1 VLARVAVHFNA
12 VTERFSPYDTDFPI
26 STAKELRDT
35 TLSAACSLHTA
46 SGSTSSSTSSLR
58 RRRLM
63 EIAEDEEEDNR
74 KRQSTVLEE
83 RPGTAKSTSKSIP
96 ISEPPPSATTATNI
110 VDNGLIPLTLPNL
123 QSFRS
128 TRSDLETSPPPPR
141 EKFDVNSKSP
151 AKSTDEP
158 QTRRSSQLTRPELQ
172 TYNTYSTGG
181 RPKVKLGPRPSL
193 DVVSSRPHTS
203 GAATHYRPVSTLP
216 SGLKIFG
223 KGSRERPKSTY
234 GAEASSTT
242 VHPPPIPDDLSED
255 YQNMTPIR
263 PHTSGGWGPPLSM
276 KPLIS
281 PTSSKTPSMTPEKA
295 RLMKALEMRK
305 KKSASAAVE
314 PISPRAPDNLIIPEH
329 ETKPVS
335 NAVQGASDTLAIQSN
350 LAKDDDSAIAF
361 DANSTMKTDES
372 DATKSDSYP
381 VSPTGQS
388 EQAESTQASS
398 ISESADG
405 TLQISNDDIKSNEEL
420 TADAEAV
427 LDSPS
432 VSKEN
437 SVVQPENECHIA
449 GNTSADSET
458 DVTTTPTQEDLSE
471 QLQTE
476 PAPEHLE
483 NLGPEREDQREN
495 IAVTPSPDASVAAS
509 IPEHASAPAHSTPT
523 LLESIGTSAKA
534 LVDIVANETK
544 AIILPSEPVKADKH
558 VTFDE
563 SEDHVIEDTFI
574 PDDETVGSEYGGAVE
589 EEVTV
594 GEEVSLEEKVDT
606 KHVDSEPATEF
617 VTLKDSNGVAAKA
630 STDAVPAV
638 EVPTSASAIEDR
650 DSPKEES
657 IVEPTKSEG
666 PSEPAVSLAPFANAD
681 SNEVTVPVL
690 EIVEEGAMVIPSV
703 PAESLPTLD
712 APPTVVVTPKSPVG
726 STFSIDSKQSFSG
739 DERVNKDKS
748 FTKRKKRGGLEPI
761 RTDLELTVRS
771 NANSDANL
779 SSDDEFMD
787 ELQSAVMQEAKPISV
802 SKSPISPMF
811 PSPKKTESWKSKFS
825 RAASNPLKKMEP
837 ESQLLTPPKSENTT
851 PVRSVSSSAAYL
863 KRIQQESA
871 SKPVKAKVNVGSGIA
886 ARMKAFEKF
895 SSGPSTPPVSTGPP
909 PGSTPA
915 FFSVKKAS
923 GRVASRSPGPSV
935 VERANSITRNTPPPD
950 SRDSSPDTR
959 RTRERERSGSIKN
972 RVSTFESGS
981 IPELP
986 TSRSRPESI
995 SVTAR
1000 IIRDPNQPYPPQA
1013 ELKKD
1018 PSEYAPLDLKQSP
1031 LVIDHQ
1037 RAVPAKE
1044 TIQQRRQSKERRLSN
1059 SSDATNTTVK
1069 NRRSSVTIVKDL
1081 INERRASFAER
1092 RRSIN
1097 LDPNNSSTNLQN
1109 TSLQQAMKS
1118 PSRPPSTHNS
1128 PVHNRSQSRSSRL
1141 SSSSNRDMND
1151 GYMSP
1156 SPTGD
1161 LSSSEDKG
1169 SKKASRASR
1178 ALRRMSSS
1186 FSSSRKA
1193 LAHAVSPTVREES
1206 EPASNLQSLVAPQS
1220 GHPTPNINVGDVN
1233 VQFPDS
1239 LLWKRRSMVLDSQG
1253 FLILSPA
1260 LTATSN
1266 GKSQPVGGATRKFH
1280 LSDFR
1285 LPVIPDMEIEELP
1298 NSVYLDLAAGGALQ
1312 IACEDRAGQWRVL
1325 QILQDAHRSFCGGQ

>member
-1 VLARVAVHFNA
+1 
-12 VTERFSPYDTDFPI
+12 
-26 STAKELRDT
+26 
-35 TLSAACSLHTA
+35 
-46 SGSTSSSTSSLR
+46 
-58 RRRLM
+58 M
-63 EIAEDEEEDNR
+63 EITEDEEEDNR

-83 RPGTAKSTSKSIP
+83 RPGTAKSTKTITL
-96 ISEPPPSATTATNI
+96 SESTPPTTTNTA
-110 VDNGLIPLTLPNL
+110 DNSSIPLTLPNSH
-123 QSFRS
+123 SFKS
-128 TRSDLETSPPPPR
+128 FKSDLETSPPPPR
-141 EKFDVNSKSP
+141 ERFDLDSKSP
-151 AKSTDEP
+151 TTSTDEP

-172 TYNTYSTGG
+172 SYNTYSTGG
-181 RPKVKLGPRPSL
+181 RPKIKLGPRPSL
-193 DVVSSRPHTS
+193 DVSSSRPHTS
-203 GAATHYRPVSTLP
+203 GATTHFRPVSTLP
-216 SGLKIFG
+216 IGLKIFG

-234 GAEASSTT
+234 NVDTSSTT
-242 VHPPPIPDDLSED
+242 IPPPPIPDSLSED
-255 YQNMTPIR
+255 HQNMTPVR
-263 PHTSGGWGPPLSM
+263 PHTSGGRAPPLSM
-276 KPLIS
+276 KPLVS
-281 PTSSKTPSMTPEKA
+281 PTFAKTPSITPEKA

-314 PISPRAPDNLIIPEH
+314 STSPRGVPDNLITPEH

-335 NAVQGASDTLAIQSN
+335 GAIQGPADTLAIQNN

-361 DANSTMKTDES
+361 DANSAMKTDES
-372 DATKSDSYP
+372 DATRSDSYP

-388 EQAESTQASS
+388 EQAESTRASS

-405 TLQISNDDIKSNEEL
+405 TLQLPNNETKSSEDSTVDIDTILNHP
-420 TADAEAV
+420 
-427 LDSPS
+427 LDS
-432 VSKEN
+432 EQN
-437 SVVQPENECHIA
+437 SVVPPTTEIHHA
-449 GNTSADSET
+449 VNTGGDSET
-458 DVTTTPTQEDLSE
+458 DITITPTHESPE
-471 QLQTE
+471 GQLQTE
-476 PAPEHLE
+476 PVKEHLE
-483 NLGPEREDQREN
+483 NLASEQGEQRGNATTTSSRDAPVAESLPED
-495 IAVTPSPDASVAAS
+495 T
-509 IPEHASAPAHSTPT
+509 SAPAQLIPT
-523 LLESIGTSAKA
+523 LLGSISSSAKS
-534 LVDIVANETK
+534 LVTKVANETI
-544 AIILPSEPVKADKH
+544 AIVSPSEPAKADKH

-563 SEDHVIEDTFI
+563 SDDHVIEDTFI
-574 PDDETVGSEYGGAVE
+574 PDDDTIGSEYGGGSEHGSSAQEEAAVGKE
-589 EEVTV
+589 ANAENDVEPKQAAT
-594 GEEVSLEEKVDT
+594 
-606 KHVDSEPATEF
+606 EPAIQTPVLEKTDE
-617 VTLKDSNGVAAKA
+617 VVAKHFEE
-630 STDAVPAV
+630 AVSAIEEPSAIDV
-638 EVPTSASAIEDR
+638 PVLEPTSASVGQSA
-650 DSPKEES
+650 SPPKEES
-657 IVEPTKSEG
+657 IVEPTESG
-666 PSEPAVSLAPFANAD
+666 APSEPAVPLAPVVNAERKEEAIVPEP
-681 SNEVTVPVL
+681 SSEVM
-690 EIVEEGAMVIPSV
+690 EEGATVDLSV
-703 PAESLPTLD
+703 PAESLLTSN
-712 APPTVVVTPKSPVG
+712 APPTVVVTPKSPVE
-726 STFSIDSKQSFSG
+726 STFSVDSKHSLSG

-761 RTDLELTVRS
+761 RTDLEVTDRT
-771 NANSDANL
+771 NANSEANL

-802 SKSPISPMF
+802 SKSPITPMF
-811 PSPKKTESWKSKFS
+811 PIPKKAESWKSKFS

-837 ESQLLTPPKSENTT
+837 ESQLLTPPKSENST

-863 KRIQQESA
+863 KRIQQESTA
-871 SKPVKAKVNVGSGIA
+871 KPVKAKVNVGSGIA
-886 ARMKAFEKF
+886 ARMKAFEKL
-895 SSGPSTPPVSTGPP
+895 SSGPSTLPVSTGPP

-935 VERANSITRNTPPPD
+935 VERANSITRNTPPPET
-950 SRDSSPDTR
+950 RDSSPDTR

-972 RVSTFESGS
+972 RVSTFEPGS
-981 IPELP
+981 VPELP
-986 TSRSRPESI
+986 TPRSRPESI

-1000 IIRDPNQPYPPQA
+1000 IIRDPNQPYPAQA

-1037 RAVPAKE
+1037 RAVPVNE

-1109 TSLQQAMKS
+1109 LSQQQSMKS

-1161 LSSSEDKG
+1161 LSSGEDKA
-1169 SKKASRASR
+1169 SKKSNRASR
-1178 ALRRMSSS
+1178 MLRRMSSS
-1186 FSSSRKA
+1186 LSSISGRKS

-1206 EPASNLQSLVAPQS
+1206 EPGSNFQSLGSPQS
-1220 GHPTPNINVGDVN
+1220 GSAMPNINVGDVN

-1239 LLWKRRSMVLDSQG
+1239 LLWKRRSMMLDSQG

-1260 LTATSN
+1260 LTASGN
-1266 GKSQPVGGATRKFH
+1266 GKSQPVAGATRKFH

-1285 LPVIPDMEIEELP
+1285 VPVIPDMEIEELP
-1298 NSVYLDLAAGGALQ
+1298 NSVLLDLAAGGGLQ
-1312 IACEDRAGQWRVL
+1312 IACEDRAGQRRVL
-1325 QILQDAHRSFCGGQ
+1325 EVLQDAHRSVNAGQ